1 MICVHMYLCTSTNA
15 RILTEEALIYGC
27 MVTFSVLYILLYSPH
42 TIRKINLRKERE
54 CLLLVISQFCSVD
67 SANCKNV
74 LFSASNERNWDFV
87 IFHIM
92 KIELL

>member
-42 TIRKINLRKERE
+42 TIRKINLRKERVFITGDITV
-54 CLLLVISQFCSVD
+54 LLCGQCQL
-67 SANCKNV
+67 
-74 LFSASNERNWDFV
+74 
-87 IFHIM
+87 
-92 KIELL
+92 